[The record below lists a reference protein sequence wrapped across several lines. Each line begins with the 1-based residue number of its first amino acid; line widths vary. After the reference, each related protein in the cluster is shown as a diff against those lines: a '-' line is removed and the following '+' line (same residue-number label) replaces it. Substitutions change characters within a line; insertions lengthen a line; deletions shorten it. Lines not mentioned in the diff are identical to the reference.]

1 MAIYCICHVSITRL
15 RASHLSTYCPG
26 IYSCVGVDVTPA
38 PQVKK
43 LQLRE
48 AGYECQGHAEQGCE
62 HTSFVCQSPGTDF
75 FRPNPVCPPAGLVF
89 HLLLLNTLCRL
100 KAGNTLSAG
109 RPRGLCPTG
118 MKE

>member
-1 MAIYCICHVSITRL
+1 MNVKVMQNRDVNIRL
-15 RASHLSTYCPG
+15 LS
-26 IYSCVGVDVTPA
+26 A
-38 PQVKK
+38 KAQVPISSG
-43 LQLRE
+43 QT
-48 AGYECQGHAEQGCE
+48 Q
-62 HTSFVCQSPGTDF
+62 
-75 FRPNPVCPPAGLVF
+75 CPPAGLVF